1 MIDQSEVI
9 VVHKDQGARKKKK
22 KKKKIRF
29 TIRLPFKNVELLCQ
43 SMELQY

>member
-9 VVHKDQGARKKKK
+9 VVDKDQGARKKK